1 MTFTGYRS
9 KSSIGI
15 SLLKVKDCF
24 QDNCCKDKT
33 YFSYRQIFSHVFFA
47 LYQVCGNTNAIF
59 NYRSHKGTQKGW
71 LQIQEN
77 GYGNKKSRN
86 FHKLLPRL
94 SKRLRGGYYLPI

>member
-33 YFSYRQIFSHVFFA
+33 YFSYRQIFCDVFL
-47 LYQVCGNTNAIF
+47 LYIKCV
-59 NYRSHKGTQKGW
+59 GTQMRYLTIVHIKERGKD
-71 LQIQEN
+71 
-77 GYGNKKSRN
+77 GYRHKRMATETKKSRN

>member
-33 YFSYRQIFSHVFFA
+33 YFSYRQIFCDVFFA
-47 LYQVCGNTNAIF
+47 LYQVCGSTNAIF
-59 NYRSHKGTQKGW
+59 NYRSQKNVERMATDTRGW
-71 LQIQEN
+71 LRKQKKQE
-77 GYGNKKSRN
+77 
-86 FHKLLPRL
+86 L
-94 SKRLRGGYYLPI
+94 SQAPAPSE

>member
-33 YFSYRQIFSHVFFA
+33 YFSYRQIFCDVFL
-47 LYQVCGNTNAIF
+47 LYIKCVGAQMRYLTIVHIKNAE
-59 NYRSHKGTQKGW
+59 RMATDTREWLRKQKK
-71 LQIQEN
+71 QE
-77 GYGNKKSRN
+77 
-86 FHKLLPRL
+86 L
-94 SKRLRGGYYLPI
+94 SQAPAPSE

>member
-33 YFSYRQIFSHVFFA
+33 YFPYRQIFCDVFLV
-47 LYQVCGNTNAIF
+47 LYQVCGNTKVLF
-59 NYRSHKGTQKGW
+59 NYRSHKQRVEGMATDTKQRLQQQKG
-71 LQIQEN
+71 QE
-77 GYGNKKSRN
+77 
-86 FHKLLPRL
+86 L
-94 SKRLRGGYYLPI
+94 SQAPAPGLKMMR

>member
-33 YFSYRQIFSHVFFA
+33 YFPYRQIFCDVFL
-47 LYQVCGNTNAIF
+47 LYIKCV
-59 NYRSHKGTQKGW
+59 GTQMQYLTIVHVKERGKD
-71 LQIQEN
+71 